1 MTRGW
6 RGGSKLGRG
15 GCSEVAQRKG
25 DEAGLAMGR
34 RDREGERC
42 LQEKHRWKKAYGGR
56 QEEAK
61 VPEGELG
68 ELGVEWMGHLR

>member
-34 RDREGERC
+34 GERGEGRC
-42 LQEKHRWKKAYGGR
+42 LQKKHPWEKVYGGR

-68 ELGVEWMGHLR
+68 ELGEEWVGHPR